1 MAGGAPEASIAHA
14 AARARVTPAARTRVG
29 TRAPLARVGTRITR
43 SGWIRRAAAGPI
55 RSGAA
60 KLLSAEN
67 APRFNAPWPAA
78 LTRCLSCPRRARRRL
93 YRIKL
98 RAPLL
103 RQPGLPRAFLDD
115 IQVARRRW
123 QVWAARQRADCS
135 QAERGTLVAVV
146 PYHRHRPDAGGM
158 VQGRAAAPAPASFYA
173 RWRPRRGSRRADL
186 RCISCSAQAYRVASG
201 TYLCSHDGVAQRHAL
216 TRAEGKP
223 RGRGERVHH
232 AVTLVRP
239 AHGHAPHMCHG
250 RSRLGVMW
258 ADEAGERTLR
268 QIRAMRSQAR
278 SGRQAV

>member
-43 SGWIRRAAAGPI
+43 SVDPTRRGWADPIRR
-55 RSGAA
+55 R

-67 APRFNAPWPAA
+67 APRFNSAWPAA
-78 LTRCLSCPRRARRRL
+78 LRRCLSCPRRARRRL

-115 IQVARRRW
+115 IQVARRRR

-173 RWRPRRGSRRADL
+173 CWRPRRGSRRADL
-186 RCISCSAQAYRVASG
+186 RCISCSA
-201 TYLCSHDGVAQRHAL
+201 
-216 TRAEGKP
+216 
-223 RGRGERVHH
+223 
-232 AVTLVRP
+232 
-239 AHGHAPHMCHG
+239 
-250 RSRLGVMW
+250 
-258 ADEAGERTLR
+258 
-268 QIRAMRSQAR
+268 
-278 SGRQAV
+278 